1 MGYSAA
7 ASCLV
12 ATGCLHVPAATS
24 TPTEIWGI
32 VNPAAALSGASGF
45 SSIADTWI
53 ALDTI
58 TFRPV
63 SLATPK
69 HDSENR
75 LAVVTT
81 FRGGRY
87 HPEIVRALGEG
98 GDVLAR
104 AVSATTSL
112 LADAHAEGILID
124 AQEMTGQDRQSFA
137 DFARAFADS
146 ARAHSINQIGIVIPA
161 ADSVAYPGA
170 TLIRSAD
177 FLVIRLFPEHG
188 VGTAPGPIV
197 SVPWMARQLGARAS
211 QVGVT
216 RIVAG
221 FPADGIQWTRESARR
236 ISYADAVR
244 LAESAGTTFTRDPAS
259 RNLHAASTR
268 DGWEIWLVDHEAI
281 DELIREARRFG
292 VTRFALFGIDAADPA
307 LLR

>member
-1 MGYSAA
+1 LWL
-7 ASCLV
+7 LV
-12 ATGCLHVPAATS
+12 TGCFHVPAASS

-32 VNPAAALSGASGF
+32 VTPTAVFGGAGAF
-45 SSIADTWI
+45 SSIADVWI

-63 SLATPK
+63 SLGIPK
-69 HDSENR
+69 HDAENR

-81 FRGGRY
+81 FQGGRY
-87 HPEIVRALGEG
+87 HPDVVRALGEG

-112 LADAHAEGILID
+112 LSDAHAEGILID

-161 ADSVAYPGA
+161 ADSVAYPA
-170 TLIRSAD
+170 ASLVRSAD
-177 FLVIRLFPEHG
+177 FLVVRFFPEHG
-188 VGTAPGPIV
+188 IGTPPGPIV

-221 FPADGIQWTRESARR
+221 FPADGILWTRESARR
-236 ISYADAVR
+236 VSYAEAVR

-259 RNLHAASTR
+259 RNLHALSLR
-268 DGWEIWLVDHEAI
+268 DGWEIWLVDHESIEA
-281 DELIREARRFG
+281 LISEARRFG
-292 VTRFALFGIDAADPA
+292 VTRFALFGIDGGDPV
-307 LLR
+307 LFR

>member
-1 MGYSAA
+1 MAFRVA

-12 ATGCLHVPAATS
+12 VTGCFHVPAASS
-24 TPTEIWGI
+24 TPTDIWGI
-32 VNPAAALSGASGF
+32 VNPTGVLSGATRF
-45 SSIADTWI
+45 SSIADVWI

-81 FRGGRY
+81 FQGGRY
-87 HPEIVRALGEG
+87 HPEVVRALGEG

-112 LADAHAEGILID
+112 LSDAHAEGILID
-124 AQEMTGQDRQSFA
+124 AQELTGQDRQSFA

-161 ADSVAYPGA
+161 TDSVAYPAA
-170 TLIRSAD
+170 TLVRSAD
-177 FLVIRLFPEHG
+177 FLVVRLFPEHG
-188 VGTAPGPIV
+188 IGTPPGPIV
-197 SVPWMARQLGARAS
+197 SVRWMARQLGARAS

-221 FPADGIQWTRESARR
+221 FPADGVMWTRESARR
-236 ISYADAVR
+236 VSYTEAVR

-268 DGWEIWLVDHEAI
+268 DGWEIWLVDHDAI
-281 DELIREARRFG
+281 DALISEARRFG
-292 VTRFALFGIDAADPA
+292 VTRFALFGVDGGDPQ
-307 LLR
+307 LH